1 MKQDKWS
8 RSERNGLEHGVHL
21 PEAAA
26 WRSNAAWLAWAA
38 VHLEFLARTYVT
50 GKRRS
55 QLIVKHRGQESGTI
69 CAKAQP
75 RTARQ
80 DRGKCTGRR
89 TRRIG
94 EWLSVGPREYLFS
107 WPESSLQ
114 RGCAPQL
121 RRTTPFP
128 VFSIRTQHQRI
139 RSVISL
145 TLSSPSPD

>member
-1 MKQDKWS
+1 MHWNTGCTCLK
-8 RSERNGLEHGVHL
+8 
-21 PEAAA
+21 AAA

-38 VHLEFLARTYVT
+38 VHLEFLRSLRISVFLQSVSAYVT

-75 RTARQ
+75 RTVRQ
-80 DRGKCTGRR
+80 DRRKCTGRR

-114 RGCAPQL
+114 RGCALQL
-121 RRTTPFP
+121 RQATPFP